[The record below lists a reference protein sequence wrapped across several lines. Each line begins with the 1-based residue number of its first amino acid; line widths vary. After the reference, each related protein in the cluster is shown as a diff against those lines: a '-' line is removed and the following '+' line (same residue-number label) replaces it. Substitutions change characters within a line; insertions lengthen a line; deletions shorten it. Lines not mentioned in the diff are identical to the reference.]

1 MTSVLIVGGGLA
13 GARCAET
20 LRAGGFDGTLVLA
33 GGESHAPYERPA
45 LSKELL
51 SGTRDAASL
60 TLRDSASW
68 TSAGIALRLGSP
80 VVQVDLASRRA
91 FTHSGATL
99 SYDVL
104 VIATGARPRRHPA
117 LSRLPGVHHLRTL
130 DDATR
135 LRDGLVAGTRLA
147 IVGAGLI
154 GAEVASTVRALGIV
168 PTLIEAAPT
177 PLVRA
182 FGCEVGAHL
191 AERWRCA
198 GVAVRTGVRI
208 AAARRDR
215 SGHVTALALEDGTSI
230 ACDHVLVSIGVVPAT
245 RLVAG
250 HLDLAPDGGIATD
263 ACGRTSSPGVFACG
277 DVASWHRHE
286 IGSGLRAENWT
297 SAARQA
303 ATVARA
309 ILGDGP
315 PASDAPLYAWS
326 DQFGLRLQHV
336 STGAAWQRVEIEHGA
351 EDFEARYLDG
361 DGHLVA
367 ALVANRPRAVAGL
380 RRDLAGAALAA

>member
-13 GARCAET
+13 GAHCAET
-20 LRAGGFDGTLVLA
+20 LRAGGFDGTLVVA
-33 GGESHAPYERPA
+33 GGEAHAPYERPA

-51 SGTRDAASL
+51 SGARDAASL

-68 TSAGIALRLGSP
+68 PSAGIALRLGSP
-80 VVQVDLASRRA
+80 VVRIDLARRRA
-91 FTHSGATL
+91 LTRSGATL

-104 VIATGARPRRHPA
+104 VVATGARPRRHPV

-130 DDATR
+130 DDASR
-135 LRDGLVAGTRLA
+135 LRGRLVAGTRLA

-154 GAEVASTVRALGIV
+154 GAEVASTVRALGIA

-182 FGCEVGAHL
+182 FGSEVGALL
-191 AERWRCA
+191 AERWRSA

-208 AAARRDR
+208 ASARQDR
-215 SGHVTALALEDGTSI
+215 CGGVTVLVLEDGSSI
-230 ACDHVLVSIGVVPAT
+230 ACDHVLVSIGAVPAT
-245 RLVAG
+245 RLVAD

-263 ACGRTSSPGVFACG
+263 ACGRTSAPGVFACG
-277 DVASWHRHE
+277 DVASWHRDE

-297 SAARQA
+297 SAAHQA
-303 ATVARA
+303 ATVART
-309 ILGDGP
+309 ILGHGP
-315 PASDAPLYAWS
+315 LARPAPLYAWS

-336 STGAAWQRVEIEHGA
+336 STGAAWQQVEIEHGA
-351 EDFEARYLDG
+351 DDFEVRYLDSG
-361 DGHLVA
+361 GHLVG

-380 RRDLAGAALAA
+380 RRDLAAAAVAA